1 MHVGLVKIEN
11 NRVVRVQYVDSK
23 WERELGDMMRVE
35 GVEMRVG
42 VIGDSRN
49 EVIATLNGFIR
60 RENKITRRENKIANA
75 SANAEFAETNEKNC

>member
-11 NRVVRVQYVDSK
+11 NRLVRVQYLNSK

-35 GVEMRVG
+35 GIEMRVG

-49 EVIATLNGFIR
+49 DVIRALNVLIKKQ
-60 RENKITRRENKIANA
+60 NKIVRQQNKANA
-75 SANAEFAETNEKNC
+75 LIF

>member
-11 NRVVRVQYVDSK
+11 NKLVRVQYVNSK

-35 GVEMRVG
+35 GIEMRVG

-49 EVIATLNGFIR
+49 DVIQALNGLIKKQ
-60 RENKITRRENKIANA
+60 NKIVRQQNKIANA
-75 SANAEFAETNEKNC
+75 LIF